1 MLITLIVIIMQTDR
15 IGNLNLGKEENHL
28 IIKIILLLKNTL
40 DKKQIPLVL
49 ATETR
54 ITITIT
60 KVV

>member
-1 MLITLIVIIMQTDR
+1 MLITLIVIIMQMDR

-40 DKKQIPLVL
+40 DKKQILLVL

-54 ITITIT
+54 ITIT